1 MKAARIGLLAMIT
14 ASSFSCASGARTVYI
29 NLHPAVVATASQPSH
44 VVRSSP
50 RYWRDF
56 FLFGWVPG
64 ELVVDAA
71 DECGGAEHVERI
83 ETQQSFVQRLI
94 ASFASSY
101 PINVYSPYTGRV
113 VCDFQAAR
121 D

>member
-1 MKAARIGLLAMIT
+1 MAARIGLLAVIT
-14 ASSFSCASGARTVYI
+14 ASSFSCASPARTVYI
-29 NLHPAVVATASQPSH
+29 NLHPAGVASVSEPSP
-44 VVRSSP
+44 VLSPSP

-71 DECGGAEHVERI
+71 ADCGGAEHVERI

-94 ASFASSY
+94 AMLARSTL
-101 PINVYSPYTGRV
+101 INVYSPYTGRV
-113 VCDFQAAR
+113 VCDFHAAR
-121 D
+121 N